1 MKKFFKKINLENDN
15 IMAENY
21 YLTERSNTIIGKE
34 IINFKRDKDEFGDN
48 ILLVNNFTKKYILNN
63 IKDLSEINF
72 THPNKNVDPDEY
84 NWILSIKIDEVEK
97 LLKNI

>member
-84 NWILSIKIDEVEK
+84 NWNLSIKIDEVEN

>member
-84 NWILSIKIDEVEK
+84 NWILSIKIDEVEN

>member
-1 MKKFFKKINLENDN
+1 MKKYFKKINLENDN

-63 IKDLSEINF
+63 IKDLNEINF

-84 NWILSIKIDEVEK
+84 NWILSIKIDEVEN